1 MTRRAHP
8 PDNPAQYD
16 EETGYDVD
24 GNGHG
29 TDAEAREALALID
42 DLDSRLPQPTS
53 AHAPDESAFASDE
66 LDLTGRTMYIPHMPY
81 GGSVL
86 FAAAF
91 RSIGIEG
98 RVVPHA
104 DALTLEIGGKYTSG
118 EECYP
123 QKIVTGDFMKL
134 LEVEKLDRN
143 KVAFLLPTANG
154 PCRFGQYAGLQRLVL
169 DEQGYQDIPLVS
181 LSSVDGYKGIG
192 RHAPELIR
200 TAWRALVVSDILMKL
215 LLQTRPY
222 EVTPGDTDRVYL
234 DAVAACE
241 AIFEIPGLSHKERLA
256 RLVDALVKSRDTFR
270 AIPVR
275 DEDRPLIGVV
285 GEIFTRLNSFANQ
298 EVIRHLEAAGAECW
312 LAGVA
317 EWIWYT
323 NEEQFR
329 RLREERRRA
338 SKTWLKAFLTKQV
351 MDRDEKTLYAPFA
364 EDFRGYE
371 EPHVPHL
378 LELARPYLPAA
389 GCGGEMVLSTGG
401 SIFFYEIG
409 ADGIADISP
418 FSCMNAI
425 ITEAV
430 YPKVSREHDGFPI
443 RMFYF
448 DGTQTDLDR
457 DVGIFMELART
468 YQRRKKKPRRP
479 VGRRLAAKPA

>member
-1 MTRRAHP
+1 MN
-8 PDNPAQYD
+8 PDGNRN
-16 EETGYDVD
+16 D
-24 GNGHG
+24 GNGHRDS
-29 TDAEAREALALID
+29 DAARDAIIAVDEIP
-42 DLDSRLPQPTS
+42 SRIPQPTAS
-53 AHAPDESAFASDE
+53 QGADESAFVNDD

-91 RSIGIEG
+91 RSIGIDG

-104 DALTLEIGGKYTSG
+104 DALTLEIGGRYTSG

-134 LEVEKLDRN
+134 LEVDKVDHN

-154 PCRFGQYAGLQRLVL
+154 PCRFGQYAGLQRHVL
-169 DEQGYQDIPLVS
+169 DEHGYPDIPIVS

-200 TAWRALVVSDILMKL
+200 TAWRALILSDILMKL
-215 LLQTRPY
+215 LLMTRPY
-222 EVTPGDTDRVYL
+222 EINAGDADSAYL
-234 DAVAACE
+234 DGIAACE
-241 AIFEIPGLSHKERLA
+241 TILEIPGLPHDERLT
-256 RLVDALVKSRDTFR
+256 RLVQVLPRIRDNFR
-270 AIPVR
+270 AVHVR

-298 EVIRHLEAAGAECW
+298 EVIRRLEAAGAECW

-338 SKTWLKAFLTKQV
+338 SKTWLRAFLTKQV
-351 MDRDEKTLYAPFA
+351 MERDEKALYRSFA

-378 LELARPYLPAA
+378 LKLSHPYLPAA

-430 YPKVSREHDGFPI
+430 YPKVSRDHDRFPM

-448 DGTQTDLDR
+448 DGTQSDLDR
-457 DVGIFMELART
+457 DVGIFLELART
-468 YQRRKKKPRRP
+468 YKRRKKIPRRA
-479 VGRRLAAKPA
+479 VGRRAIPEDAPARG

>member
-1 MTRRAHP
+1 MSDDRSR
-8 PDNPAQYD
+8 
-16 EETGYDVD
+16 GD

-29 TDAEAREALALID
+29 DTHEIRDAFGAVDTLPDRV
-42 DLDSRLPQPTS
+42 PQPTAS
-53 AHAPDESAFASDE
+53 HAADDSAFVNDE

-91 RSIGIEG
+91 RSIGING

-104 DALTLEIGGKYTSG
+104 DALTLEIGGRYTSG

-123 QKIVTGDFMKL
+123 QKVVTGDFMKL
-134 LEVEKLDRN
+134 LEVDKLDRD

-169 DEQGYQDIPLVS
+169 DEQGYPDIPLVS

-200 TAWRALVVSDILMKL
+200 SAWRALVLSDILMKL
-215 LLQTRPY
+215 LLMTRPY
-222 EVTPGDTDRVYL
+222 EVTVGDTDTVYL
-234 DAVAACE
+234 EGVAACE
-241 AIFEIPGLSHKERLA
+241 AVLEIPGLPHNERLA
-256 RLVDALVKSRDTFR
+256 RLVQVLPRIRDRFR

-275 DEDRPLIGVV
+275 KEDRPLIGVV

-338 SKTWLKAFLTKQV
+338 SKTWVKAFLTKQV
-351 MDRDEKTLYAPFA
+351 MERDEKTLYQAFA
-364 EDFRGYE
+364 EDFRGYD

-378 LELARPYLPAA
+378 LKLAHPYLPAA

-401 SIFFYEIG
+401 SIHFYEIG

-448 DGTQTDLDR
+448 DGTQSDLDR
-457 DVGIFMELART
+457 DVGIFLELART
-468 YQRRKKKPRRP
+468 YKRRKKTPRRP
-479 VGRRLAAKPA
+479 VGRRGVPDDSPARA

>member
-1 MTRRAHP
+1 MNRP
-8 PDNPAQYD
+8 GD
-16 EETGYDVD
+16 DVAG

-29 TDAEAREALALID
+29 ADEEARRALA
-42 DLDSRLPQPTS
+42 STGQVTGMVPQPTS
-53 AHAPDESAFASDE
+53 SHAADESAFVNDE

-91 RSIGIEG
+91 RSIGIDG

-104 DALTLEIGGKYTSG
+104 DALTLEIGGRYTSG

-123 QKIVTGDFMKL
+123 QRIVTGDFMKL
-134 LEVEKLDRN
+134 LEVEKLDRD

-200 TAWRALVVSDILMKL
+200 TAWRALVISDILMKYL
-215 LLQTRPY
+215 LMTRPY
-222 EVTPGDTDRVYL
+222 EVHAGDTDHVYL
-234 DAVAACE
+234 DGVAACE
-241 AIFEIPGLSHKERLA
+241 AVFEIPGLSHKERLA
-256 RLVDALVKSRDTFR
+256 RLVQVLPRVRDRFR
-270 AIPVR
+270 TVPVR

-298 EVIRHLEAAGAECW
+298 EVIRHLEVAGAECW

-338 SKTWLKAFLTKQV
+338 SKTWLKAYLTKQV
-351 MDRDEKTLYAPFA
+351 MDRDERTLYEPFA
-364 EDFRGYE
+364 EDFRGYT

-378 LELARPYLPAA
+378 LKLAHPYLPAA

-401 SIFFYEIG
+401 SIHFYEIG

-448 DGTQTDLDR
+448 DGTQSDLDR
-457 DVGIFMELART
+457 DVGIFLELART
-468 YQRRKKKPRRP
+468 YKRRKKLPRRP
-479 VGRRLAAKPA
+479 VGRRRMPETTPAQR